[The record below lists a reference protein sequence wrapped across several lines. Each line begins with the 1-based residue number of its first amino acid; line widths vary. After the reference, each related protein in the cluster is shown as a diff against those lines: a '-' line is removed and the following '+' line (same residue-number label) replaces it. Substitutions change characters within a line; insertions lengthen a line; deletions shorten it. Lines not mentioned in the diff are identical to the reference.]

1 MFARCLAYLLS
12 GYQDCIFFLDSVTPC
27 FIHERFLAEY
37 CVEDEDVKFM
47 ARVRGNTQQQGGTC
61 TSKHTRQEKRSKA
74 LPDHHTCPPP

>member
-47 ARVRGNTQQQGGTC
+47 ARVGFPP
-61 TSKHTRQEKRSKA
+61 SKA
-74 LPDHHTCPPP
+74 GGHRHQHMRQGKGD